1 MNVLVELFGVQRDIA
16 QTDNIHMPITGKTL
30 VRDVIV
36 YMRERYPA
44 LPLDEHSVLATV
56 NHELASLDKGLKA
69 NDIVCFLPP
78 IGGG

>member
-1 MNVLVELFGVQRDIA
+1 MNVLVELFGVQRDIT
-16 QTDNIHMPITGKTL
+16 QMESVYMPITGKTL

-36 YMRERYPA
+36 YMREKYPA
-44 LPLDEHSVLATV
+44 LALDEHSILATV

>member
-16 QTDNIHMPITGKTL
+16 QTDSINMPITGTTL

-36 YMRERYPA
+36 YMRKKYPA
-44 LPLDEHSVLATV
+44 LPLDEHSVLPTV
-56 NHELASLDKGLKA
+56 NHELASLDRGLKA